1 LLKSEHCLQFN
12 RNAVRARAVGD
23 VSSTVTRNSE
33 QHNNIGDIYTVVFGQ
48 QHNTRD
54 WKKNVHRV
62 WDGTGDRGC
71 MIVNLLSCRSHDF
84 TTHHLVKSYLQASRW
99 QTIPQGSVSVP
110 GVGGARTWF
119 SCEVGNLQEAHACFK
134 TITAFP
140 RPGFFES
147 WFWTRVKRLTFFIND
162 AMTHTRRR
170 CDALTWQSDK
180 IGFGNGARYWL
191 LTIDRDG
198 TVVAASQ
205 INEKHRSANK
215 TRRVSFEIEVMR
227 STGD

>member
-1 LLKSEHCLQFN
+1 
-12 RNAVRARAVGD
+12 
-23 VSSTVTRNSE
+23 
-33 QHNNIGDIYTVVFGQ
+33 
-48 QHNTRD
+48 
-54 WKKNVHRV
+54 
-62 WDGTGDRGC
+62 

-170 CDALTWQSDK
+170 CDAPTWQSDK
-180 IGFGNGARYWL
+180 IGFRNGARYWL

-215 TRRVSFEIEVMR
+215 TRRVSFEIEVRGQQETRARTRHLKEHWGCEKAKHCGVSMYGR
-227 STGD
+227 DVFDAWQ